1 MERNIGKLNHLEFR
15 TMVEGGMKTVLIPVG
30 TIEAHG
36 ITPLGTDV
44 IIPEAMAEQIAPEVG
59 AFVAPAVP
67 YGITRGLVGYPGTVR
82 ISPAT
87 FKAYVLDILESL
99 AGHGLENLII
109 LNGHGGQT
117 AELKDVLFEAS
128 RRMRARTLLIE
139 WWYDIDDVR
148 EKELERTGGH
158 AGADETACVM
168 AVEPSLV
175 KPDLFDEKQVAFFSR
190 SYSAYPVPGS
200 IVIYTEGDWSLNLDR
215 AKCSRFFDT
224 VVRRVT
230 ETIKKVIEGWSAT
243 GA

>member
-1 MERNIGKLNHLEFR
+1 MERRINNLNHLEFR
-15 TMVEGGMKTVLIPVG
+15 KLVEGGIDTVLIPVG

-44 IIPEAMAEQIAPEVG
+44 IIPEAMAERIAPDID
-59 AFVAPAVP
+59 AMIAPAVP
-67 YGITRGLVGYPGTVR
+67 YGITRGLVGHPGTIR
-82 ISPAT
+82 IRPET
-87 FKAYVLDILESL
+87 FKAYIEDILESL
-99 AGHGLENLII
+99 AAAGLRNLVV

-117 AELKDVLFEAS
+117 AELKDALFEAG
-128 RRMRARTLLIE
+128 RRSGARTLLIE
-139 WWYDIDDVR
+139 WWYDIDEIR
-148 EKELERTGGH
+148 EEKLERTGGH

-215 AKCSRFFDT
+215 SKCEGFFEG
-224 VVRRVT
+224 VSKRVT
-230 ETIKKVIEGWSAT
+230 ETIQKVIGGWNAS
-243 GA
+243 GI

>member
-1 MERNIGKLNHLEFR
+1 MERRINNLNHLEFR
-15 TMVEGGMKTVLIPVG
+15 KLVEGGVDTVLIPIG

-44 IIPEAMAEQIAPEVG
+44 IIPEAMAERIAPEVN
-59 AFVAPAVP
+59 AVIAPAVP
-67 YGITRGLVGYPGTVR
+67 YGITRGLVGHPGTIR
-82 ISPAT
+82 IRPET
-87 FKAYVLDILESL
+87 FKAYIEDVLESL
-99 AGHGLENLII
+99 AGAGLKNLVV

-117 AELKDVLFEAS
+117 AELKDALFEAG
-128 RRMRARTLLIE
+128 RRSGARTLLIE
-139 WWYDIDDVR
+139 WWYDIDDIR

-168 AVEPSLV
+168 AVDPSLV

-200 IVIYTEGDWSLNLDR
+200 IVIYTEGDWSLNLDQS
-215 AKCSRFFDT
+215 KCSDFFDAVT
-224 VVRRVT
+224 RRVT
-230 ETIKKVIEGWSAT
+230 GTIKKVIAGWTAS